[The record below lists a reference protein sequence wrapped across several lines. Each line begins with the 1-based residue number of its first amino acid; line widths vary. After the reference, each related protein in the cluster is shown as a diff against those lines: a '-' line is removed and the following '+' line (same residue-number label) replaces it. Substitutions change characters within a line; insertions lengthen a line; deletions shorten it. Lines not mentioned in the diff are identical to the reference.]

1 MRLQEPVSG
10 VRFCHGYTE
19 VKVRAQLCGFLGA
32 ALIWDHADKVRVV
45 AVFLR
50 PDLLD
55 TQHHCLLKIRRDREG
70 DAPLYSCLQSPLC
83 YTVVSIKTL
92 YLLNKLVVILLRSYS
107 YHKVM
112 CAQVYDSSTCH
123 RYLKVKRSI
132 LVG

>member
-1 MRLQEPVSG
+1 M
-10 VRFCHGYTE
+10 
-19 VKVRAQLCGFLGA
+19 
-32 ALIWDHADKVRVV
+32 V

-55 TQHHCLLKIRRDREG
+55 TQHHCLLKIRIDREG